1 MDTRATIPTIFRTIG
16 AYTHCKVCAR
26 PLSDHVSMQVG
37 MGPVCRANAGPPI
50 EDLFNSR
57 SDFEVEVQDR
67 IVTVIDL
74 NLGGR
79 GVTNEAEGVVMDL
92 CRRGILQPGM
102 RLIYRDSTGRWDE
115 MLWIHNQLSCFAPIG
130 DTTIKGRDEA
140 IALTR
145 DRYRHLLG

>member
-1 MDTRATIPTIFRTIG
+1 MDTKATIPTIFRTVG
-16 AYTHCKVCAR
+16 AHTHCKVYAR

-57 SDFEVEVQDR
+57 SDFEVEVEGK

-79 GVTNEAEGVVMDL
+79 SVTTDAEGVVMDL

-115 MLWIHNQLSCFAPIG
+115 MLWIHNQFSAFAPITNRLVT
-130 DTTIKGRDEA
+130 DRDEA
-140 IALTR
+140 LALTR
-145 DRYRHLLG
+145 ERYRHLLG